1 MALIVTALYRYP
13 VKSCRGERLAAAR
26 VEPWGLA
33 GDRRWMI
40 VDGYGSVVTARE
52 HPRLLL
58 VTPLIEPGVLRLT
71 APGMPGLAVGIPDA
85 RQGCDLLP
93 VVVWESKVLATPASD
108 AAGAWLSTV
117 AGEPVRLVYL
127 DDPTRR
133 ATNPRYSRDSDRVSF
148 ADGYPLL
155 ITAAS
160 SLTALNELIAAGP
173 LAAEGPLPMRR
184 FRPSVVVEGSQAWA
198 EDGWRLL
205 RIGGVVFRAVKGCD
219 RCVLTTID
227 PDTAAVGKE
236 PIATLAR
243 TRRWDGKVWFG
254 MNLIPDLPPD
264 GAARVAAPEIRAG
277 DQVEILNEADRTDG
291 PPR

>member
-1 MALIVTALYRYP
+1 MIVTDLYRYP
-13 VKSCRGERLAAAR
+13 VKSCRGERLTVAS

-40 VDGYGSVVTARE
+40 VDLSGSVVTARE
-52 HPRLLL
+52 HPRLVL
-58 VTPLIEPGVLRLT
+58 VTPMIEPGAIRLT
-71 APGMPGLAVGIPDA
+71 APGMPELAVTIPDV
-85 RQGCDLLP
+85 RQDCGLLP
-93 VVVWESKVLATPASD
+93 VVVWESKVLAAPASD
-108 AAGAWLSTV
+108 AAGDWLSTV

-133 ATNPRYSRDSDRVSF
+133 PTNPRYSRDSDRVSF

-155 ITAAS
+155 ITAES
-160 SLTALNELIAAGP
+160 SLGALNELIASGP

-184 FRPSVVVEGSQAWA
+184 FRPSLVVAGSRAWA
-198 EDGWRLL
+198 EDGWRL
-205 RIGGVVFRAVKGCD
+205 ICVGGTVFRAVKGCD

-227 PDTAAVGKE
+227 PDTAARGKE
-236 PIATLAR
+236 PLATLAR
-243 TRRWDGKVWFG
+243 ARRWDGKVWFG

-264 GAARVAAPEIRAG
+264 GAAGAAPEIRVG
-277 DQVEILNEADRTDG
+277 DPVEILNEADRSNG